1 MLVNFVSLLEDMDKE
16 EVKSVSKS
24 KEEPLKST
32 PTRSLR
38 LETEED
44 TRSITTGITAN
55 YSLKL
60 LNESTSK
67 DTLKLSID
75 VIATTSL
82 GEAAAEWDINI
93 KIPEARPWEITKTGL
108 SEKEIEIGPNET
120 LILDLK
126 VTSPRGAR
134 YGDTVTIVLTGT
146 SVSDPAVSGSVTTR
160 TTAKQSMLAVKTQI
174 GHERSVADTL
184 AARAKDMGVHSIIC
198 PAPLR
203 GYVIVE
209 AMNTDRLV
217 EIVKGIRRARG
228 IVEGEMTFDEIEH
241 YLTPKPLV
249 SGIVEGDIVELIAG
263 PFKGEKARVQHIDE
277 PKEEITVEL
286 FEALVPIPVTVKGD
300 SVRVIEKD
308 R

>member
-1 MLVNFVSLLEDMDKE
+1 MSLLEDMDKDE
-16 EVKSVSKS
+16 AKPVDKP

-32 PTRSLR
+32 PTRTVK
-38 LETEED
+38 LETEDD
-44 TRSITTGITAN
+44 TKRTITTGVTTD
-55 YSLKL
+55 YKLKL
-60 LNESTSK
+60 INCSEVN
-67 DTLKLSID
+67 DTVKLTVD

-82 GEAAAEWDINI
+82 GEEAAEWDINI
-93 KIPEARPWEITKTGL
+93 NIPDAKRWEISKTGL
-108 SEKEIEIGPNET
+108 SDKEVEVEANET
-120 LILDLK
+120 KGLNLK
-126 VTSPRGAR
+126 VTAPRGAR
-134 YGDTVTIVLTGT
+134 YGDTVTVVLTAT
-146 SVSDPAVSGSVTTR
+146 SVTDPAISDSVTTR
-160 TTAKQSMLAVKTQI
+160 TTAMQSMLAVKTQI

-184 AARAKDMGVHSIIC
+184 AARAENMGVHSIIC

-228 IVEGEMTFDEIEH
+228 IVEGEMDFGEIEH